1 MPYSDREQRR
11 GFTLVELLVVI
22 AIIGVLVA
30 LLLPAVQAAREAA
43 RRMQCQNHLK
53 QIGLALH
60 NYHDTFH
67 VFPPGATK
75 SNQTSWHVHVL
86 PFMELKN
93 LYDKFNFNKGNY
105 TDTQANGQLGRGGNG
120 LTKVPGYLCP
130 SSKIQKMA
138 LNLPSHVLSGD
149 LILGAVPYTTHYY
162 GNLGP
167 KGAVVTPPG
176 GTYLVRNQGQGGF
189 SQQGVFEVD
198 SKIRLADITDGTAN
212 TFLVGENSFHDEK
225 YGSRFRNWMRGCD
238 GAGTDHICGA
248 RNIVNG
254 INTRTPATSTVYN
267 DIALAS
273 QHPGGTNFVL
283 CDASVRLVTENIPL
297 GIYKAIASRDGGE
310 SQQLD

>member
-1 MPYSDREQRR
+1 MPYLPRKQRR

-53 QIGLALH
+53 QIGLALQ

-130 SSKIQKMA
+130 SSPAQKMM
-138 LNLPSHVLSGD
+138 LGDPNLANSPD
-149 LILGAVPYTTHYY
+149 LVNGNSPYTTHYY
-162 GNLGP
+162 GNMGP
-167 KGAVVTPPG
+167 KGAVVSPPG
-176 GTYLVRNQGQGGF
+176 GTYLVNVVGDHGGMSKQGIF
-189 SQQGVFEVD
+189 ASD
-198 SKIRLADITDGTAN
+198 SKTRIADITDGTSN
-212 TFLVGENSFHDEK
+212 TFLVGENSYHDQK
-225 YGSRFRNWMRGCD
+225 YGSRFRNWMRGTD
-238 GAGTDHICGA
+238 GGYICGA
-248 RNIVNG
+248 RNIING
-254 INTRTPATSTVYN
+254 INTRTPAKSTVYN
-267 DIALAS
+267 DIAMAS
-273 QHPGGTNFVL
+273 HHPGGTNFAL
-283 CDASVRLVTENIPL
+283 CDGSTRFVTQNIPL
-297 GIYKAIASRDGGE
+297 GIYKAISSRDGSE